1 MGRPVVS
8 EHYADDAGTKDDAGK
23 PRMDL
28 LPFDALTEVAHVLT
42 FGAKKY
48 GDRNWH
54 GLSVSR
60 LFAAALRHLW
70 AWWRGED
77 NDEETGRSHLAHAAC
92 CVLMALEQ
100 TLHRRQYDDRPTD

>member
-1 MGRPVVS
+1 MS
-8 EHYADDAGTKDDAGK
+8 AEHYAHDVGQKDDAGK

-28 LPFDALTEVAHVLT
+28 LPFDGLIEVAHVLT

-48 GDRNWH
+48 GERNWH

-60 LFAAALRHLW
+60 LFGASLRHLW
-70 AWWRGED
+70 TWWLGED
-77 NDEETGRSHLAHAAC
+77 DDPETGRPHLAHAAC

-100 TLHRRQYDDRPTD
+100 TRHRPEYDDRVRP